1 MPSKQEVTSFIRAT
15 FRSVWSLELLLFLR
29 NHDDR
34 GWTAHDLV
42 TALRG
47 SEVIVSQSID
57 SLVAAGLVSADAD
70 GAARFTPVSED
81 LRRLVDGTERMYAKS
96 PDAVRRMIIAS
107 ANEGLTAFADAFKL
121 RKE

>member
-1 MPSKQEVTSFIRAT
+1 MPSKQEVSSFIRAT
-15 FRSVWSLELLLFLR
+15 FRSVWSLELLLFLK
-29 NHDDR
+29 NHGDR
-34 GWTAHDLV
+34 SWSGFDLV

-47 SEVIVSQSID
+47 SDVIVSQSVD
-57 SLVAAGLVSADAD
+57 SLVAAGLVSADAE
-70 GAARFTPVSED
+70 GAARYSPASDD

-121 RKE
+121 RKD